1 MEEGAWRAAVH
12 GVAKSR
18 TELSDFTARSLFQ
31 GWVARRWAQ
40 RGPSGAV
47 PGCRVQ
53 DTASKSGP
61 RSGASAGRTA
71 SGGLEGRGP
80 AQRRVRAAAHRP
92 PGADGPLGSPAG
104 AGAAVPRAARAGP
117 PPGADAAAARQL
129 GAAAR
134 GARPALPRARAG
146 AEERRDAVASP
157 APRRRA
163 PPPPRGPA
171 PPGAAP
177 QPLRG
182 DHPRPAAAH
191 PG

>member
-80 AQRRVRAAAHRP
+80 AQRRVRAAPHRP

-104 AGAAVPRAARAGP
+104 AGAEVPRAARSGP

-134 GARPALPRARAG
+134 GARPALPRARAD
-146 AEERRDAVASP
+146 RKSVV
-157 APRRRA
+157 
-163 PPPPRGPA
+163 
-171 PPGAAP
+171 
-177 QPLRG
+177 
-182 DHPRPAAAH
+182 
-191 PG
+191 